1 MANTTTK
8 LKLRQV
14 LEETKDPVALESA
27 KLQLNAVEQ
36 EKPQQY
42 QPSQAVQQA
51 QTQLNVTEQK
61 RPQQYQPSQAVTQ
74 AKQNLNDLAKPD
86 AYQDRYD
93 AQIQDVLN
101 TIQNRGQYKYD
112 VNNDL
117 AYKTLRDQALRMG
130 ERSAADAAA
139 SAASMTGGY
148 GSSYGAMAAQQAQQ
162 AYMAN
167 LNDQLPTL
175 MEMDYAKYR
184 DALTDDYNKLSALQ
198 SLEQTD
204 YGKWR
209 DLMGDYFTDRDY
221 LSGRYDTEYAKD
233 YQEYRDNVSD
243 YNTELAYMYTKYNDM
258 SADDYEKY
266 RDNMDLWLQ
275 DRDYYL
281 SKYGLAQDQANWQT
295 QWDYEMSKSSG
306 GRGGGGS
313 GGGGKTVSGKQETAA
328 QDDYTGNNR
337 TAVLMKEPVITQPAV
352 TTLKN
357 IQDKQQDMGPVH
369 YVAEDSMLTLKDLA
383 KQGGLVQY
391 MTPEEGLQ
399 EYQTYVA
406 PSVQQGLSSMLLT
419 EEELAKRKA
428 RYGNAL
434 G

>member
-27 KLQLNAVEQ
+27 KTQLNAVEQ

-74 AKQNLNDLAKPD
+74 AQQNLQNIAKPD
-86 AYQDRYD
+86 DYQNRYD
-93 AQIQDVLN
+93 AQIQDVLA

-112 VNNDL
+112 VNNDT
-117 AYKTLRDQALRMG
+117 AYKALRDQALRMG

-139 SAASMTGGY
+139 SAASLTGGY

-167 LNDQLPTL
+167 LNDQLPAL

-221 LSGRYDTEYAKD
+221 LSGRYDTEYAKN

-281 SKYGLAQDQANWQT
+281 SKYGLAQDQHNWQT
-295 QWDYEMSKSSG
+295 EWDYAMQKAK
-306 GRGGGGS
+306 GGS
-313 GGGGKTVSGKQETAA
+313 GRGSGS
-328 QDDYTGNNR
+328 GNN
-337 TAVLMKEPVITQPAV
+337 TTVLPEIVKTGTPAEEEIDV
-352 TTLKN
+352 QYLPGVHALKDQTN
-357 IQDKQQDMGPVH
+357 AMRDYGAPNYIAG
-369 YVAEDSMLTLKDLA
+369 DSMLTLKELA
-383 KQGGLVQY
+383 RQGLTDQDVLNGYNAAQYGNLSMEMTPTEEEWEEIIKKQGG
-391 MTPEEGLQ
+391 
-399 EYQTYVA
+399 
-406 PSVQQGLSSMLLT
+406 
-419 EEELAKRKA
+419 K
-428 RYGNAL
+428 
-434 G
+434 

>member
-14 LEETKDPVALESA
+14 LEDTKDPVALESA

-51 QTQLNVTEQK
+51 QTQLKVTEQK

-74 AKQNLNDLAKPD
+74 AQQNLQSLAKPD
-86 AYQDRYD
+86 DYQNRYD
-93 AQIQDVLN
+93 AQIQDVLA

-117 AYKTLRDQALRMG
+117 AYKTLRDQALRLG

-167 LNDQLPTL
+167 LNDQLPAL

-221 LSGRYDTEYAKD
+221 LSGRYDTEYAKN

-281 SKYGLAQDQANWQT
+281 SKYGLAQDQHNWQT
-295 QWDYEMSKSSG
+295 QWDYELAKSSG

-313 GGGGKTVSGKQETAA
+313 GRGGNGDNVNVTYKMQMGGTPAYSTEKGAPINTTTTRYQEALGGA
-328 QDDYTGNNR
+328 YD
-337 TAVLMKEPVITQPAV
+337 AP
-352 TTLKN
+352 
-357 IQDKQQDMGPVH
+357 H
-369 YVAEDSMLTLKDLA
+369 YVMEAGTKNEDETTRVYNLKDLA
-383 KQGGLVQY
+383 QQY
-391 MTPEEGLQ
+391 VDGQDVLAGMYQDLTPEQ
-399 EYQTYVA
+399 RK
-406 PSVQQGLSSMLLT
+406 LL
-419 EEELAKRKA
+419 EQ
-428 RYGNAL
+428 L
-434 G
+434 GKIY